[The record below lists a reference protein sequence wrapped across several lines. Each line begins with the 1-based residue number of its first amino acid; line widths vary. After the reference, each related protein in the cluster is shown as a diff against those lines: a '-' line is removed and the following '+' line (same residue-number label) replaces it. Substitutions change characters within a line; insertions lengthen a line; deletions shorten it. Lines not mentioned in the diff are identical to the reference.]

1 MSRDGLFGNLLKI
14 AGVGALLYVA
24 YKLGEQHANQNL
36 EEQKESIQPIQDAP
50 YEDVVEEKTEEQ
62 NVFELIKELRDKKNK
77 TKNDK
82 YNIELLEI
90 KLKQIRGQKWLRLKT
105 L

>member
-1 MSRDGLFGNLLKI
+1 MSRDGLFGNLLKV
-14 AGVGALLYVA
+14 AGAGALLYMA

-36 EEQKESIQPIQDAP
+36 DVTRVPVGPTQDVTH
-50 YEDVVEEKTEEQ
+50 EDVLQEKSEEE
-62 NVFELIKELRDKKNK
+62 NVIDLIRELRNKPNK

-90 KLKQIRGQKWLRLKT
+90 KLKQLRSKK
-105 L
+105 

>member
-1 MSRDGLFGNLLKI
+1 MRKDGLFGNVLKI
-14 AGVGALLYVA
+14 AAASLILYVA
-24 YKLGEQHANQNL
+24 YKLVEKNL
-36 EEQKESIQPIQDAP
+36 NKKTESTVPPVASDEDTTYEE
-50 YEDVVEEKTEEQ
+50 VVEEKTEEQ
-62 NVFELIKELRDKKNK
+62 YVVELINELRDKKNK

-105 L
+105 

>member
-14 AGVGALLYVA
+14 AGAGALLYVA
-24 YKLGEQHANQNL
+24 YKLGEQHANQKAEAL
-36 EEQKESIQPIQDAP
+36 AP
-50 YEDVVEEKTEEQ
+50 STNSEPYTSYQEVVQEKTEEQ
-62 NVFELIKELRDKKNK
+62 NILELIKELRSKPNK

-90 KLKQIRGQKWLRLKT
+90 KLKQIRSQK
-105 L
+105 

>member
-1 MSRDGLFGNLLKI
+1 MSRDGLFGNLLKV
-14 AGVGALLYVA
+14 AGAGALLYLA

-36 EEQKESIQPIQDAP
+36 VTPREPVQPIKDTT
-50 YEDVVEEKTEEQ
+50 YEDVVEEKTEEED
-62 NVFELIKELRDKKNK
+62 VIDLIQELRNKPNKNK
-77 TKNDK
+77 NDR